1 MTLQQFFTLLLCAV
15 LAGAGAWL
23 LAAAVRRVAL
33 RRGPEILVDGDRL
46 CRRALVGAVAAITT
60 LSLMVGW
67 NSAGGWQR
75 IGVIVVIAAV
85 TYLVVRSLKAL
96 EIFIFARVRIDGPDN
111 KRRRRVR
118 TQVTLLRRI
127 VAAAVVL
134 IALCAVLI
142 TFPALRTFGTS
153 VLASAGLAGVVA
165 GLAAQTTLGNV
176 FAGLQLAFSDAV
188 RIDDVVVVEG
198 EWGWIEEMTLT
209 YVVVRTW
216 DERRLVLPTSYFVTT
231 PFRNWTRNHST
242 VIGSVQLYLDYCAP
256 MPLIRERA
264 EQIVTSSPH
273 WDGGTFAVQVVDSTE
288 KAMVVRILASAPDG
302 PRCFDLRCEVR
313 EGVLRFLQ
321 HQHPQALPTVRVAGQ
336 QLAGTGTTAGVGSGG
351 EGVSPVSPA
360 DQVMAAV

>member
-1 MTLQQFFTLLLCAV
+1 MTLQQLLTLLLCGV
-15 LAGAGAWL
+15 LAGGAAWAL
-23 LAAAVRRVAL
+23 GAVVRRVAI

-46 CRRALVGAVAAITT
+46 CRRAFVGTVVAITV
-60 LSLMVGW
+60 LSLLVSW
-67 NSAGGWQR
+67 NSADGWQR
-75 IGVIVVIAAV
+75 AGVIAVIGAV

-118 TQVTLLRRI
+118 TQVTLLRRV

-142 TFPALRTFGTS
+142 SFPALRTFGTS

-198 EWGWIEEMTLT
+198 EWGWIEELTLT

-242 VIGSVQLYLDYCAP
+242 VVGAVQLYLDYRAP
-256 MPLIRERA
+256 MAAIRERA
-264 EQIVTSSPH
+264 EHLVTRSPY
-273 WDGGTFAVQVVDSTE
+273 WDGDTFAVQVVDATE
-288 KAMVVRILASAPDG
+288 KSMVVRVLASAPDG

-313 EGVLRFLQ
+313 EGLLGYLQ
-321 HQHPQALPTVRVAGQ
+321 QQHPQALPAVRVRSH
-336 QLAGTGTTAGVGSGG
+336 QLP
-351 EGVSPVSPA
+351 EGVDAPAEDQLRHGRLPA
-360 DQVMAAV
+360 DVAAAP